1 MTTVLLPVT
10 DHGRWT
16 RAIAGVVTDVEDP
29 DTEAVVLYTFT
40 DEDVDSTTANLDLD
54 ADDPD
59 LDVLAA
65 RKSGVKEAVD
75 VLTDGGVDATERG
88 EHVEEENGD
97 GILQVASDV
106 DADRIYLYS
115 RKRSPTG
122 KAVFGSPIQRVLL
135 NSEVPVVVTPSS
147 ALSTGR

>member
-16 RAIAGVVTDVEDP
+16 RAIADVVTDVED
-29 DTEAVVLYTFT
+29 DADAVVLYTFT
-40 DEDVDSTTANLDLD
+40 DEDVASTRANLDV
-54 ADDPD
+54 AVEDPD
-59 LDVLAA
+59 LDEFAA
-65 RKSGVKEAVD
+65 RKSGVK
-75 VLTDGGVDATERG
+75 DATEVLADGGIDAAVRG
-88 EHVEEENGD
+88 ELVEEENGD
-97 GILQVASDV
+97 GILRVASDV

-135 NSEVPVVVTPSS
+135 NSEVPVVVTPAS
-147 ALSTGR
+147 AL